1 MPLFMIPKDF
11 KERLLTQGQD
21 SEMKLNYLKWLTQ
34 GIEIDM
40 FEILSVFIIYTRASL
55 EERLHLLFRLYCY
68 EGETTM
74 QMDEFRFMMDK
85 LSVSISSTLSV
96 KKAMFLEIV
105 RSAES
110 NFRLN
115 NEKLTRDEF
124 ATYMQT
130 AFNELGLKL
139 SQVTS
144 HIKMMGFCAM

>member
-1 MPLFMIPKDF
+1 
-11 KERLLTQGQD
+11 
-21 SEMKLNYLKWLTQ
+21 
-34 GIEIDM
+34 
-40 FEILSVFIIYTRASL
+40 
-55 EERLHLLFRLYCY
+55 
-68 EGETTM
+68 M

-144 HIKMMGFCAM
+144 HIKMMGFCAL